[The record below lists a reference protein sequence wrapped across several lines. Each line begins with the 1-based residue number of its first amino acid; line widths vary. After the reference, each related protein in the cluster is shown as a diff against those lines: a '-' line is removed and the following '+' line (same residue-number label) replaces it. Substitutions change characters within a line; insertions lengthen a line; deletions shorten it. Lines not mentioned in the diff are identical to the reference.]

1 MTSGSPAL
9 NDYGQA
15 LQQYAPSLL
24 GAAGSTSQTIAWES
38 AQLFELAAAHVGDK
52 PTSQDI
58 LNGLWAIK
66 NNTLGGLA
74 PGGSYT
80 FTQNQPTP
88 DKYCTF
94 TIKIQSG
101 KWTAPQGLT
110 PSANDRSGSWSVS
123 SRDMPAAR
131 WSGGCGRRQAV

>member
-1 MTSGSPAL
+1 M
-9 NDYGQA
+9 
-15 LQQYAPSLL
+15 
-24 GAAGSTSQTIAWES
+24 
-38 AQLFELAAAHVGDK
+38 GDK

-74 PGGSYT
+74 PGGMAFT

-88 DKYCTF
+88 DKYCIF

-110 PSANDRSGSWSVS
+110 PS
-123 SRDMPAAR
+123 
-131 WSGGCGRRQAV
+131 CK